1 MDKLTQFLKE
11 LQTDTKYKDL
21 EEASIKQAII
31 LKTLLLLGWDPF
43 DVNEIQPEHITKM
56 QKIDYAIKQNDSV
69 KAFLIVRKGLENLK
83 ADIELLLESAEK
95 SDVKIAIF
103 TNGFSWWFFLPTIE
117 GNIDDKRFWSIDTG
131 NEKPDLVAGKFF
143 DFLSKESFIKD
154 NAVKLAEEICNK
166 RKEAVLINTYLPKA
180 WEKVISEPEKY
191 LVDIISEVTMEL
203 CGYKPKREK
212 IVEFVRAEGKTR
224 YKKSEHYELTDL
236 TKIAGEKSDKSKAG
250 YKGKAIKSFNFET
263 IEYNVKSWQELPWEL
278 CNSIVK
284 KHRESFENVLYISIK
299 GRDYFSNNPY
309 QFIMNKEIDG
319 TGIYINTDLSEAIS
333 ITLCNEILKLFG
345 YKESDL
351 TIDTK

>member
-11 LQTDTKYKDL
+11 LQTDTKFKDL

-43 DVNEIQPEHITKM
+43 DVNEIQPEYMAKM
-56 QKIDYAIKQNDSV
+56 QKIDYAIRQNDSV
-69 KAFLIVRKGLENLK
+69 TAFLIVRKDPGNLK
-83 ADIELLLESAEK
+83 ADIESLLESAEK

-131 NEKPDLVAGKFF
+131 KEKPDVIARKLF
-143 DFLSKESFIKD
+143 DFFSKESVISG
-154 NAVKLAEEICNK
+154 NALKLAEEICNK
-166 RKEAVLINTYLPKA
+166 RKEAILINTYLPKA

-203 CGYKPKREK
+203 CGYKPKLEK
-212 IVEFVRAEGKTR
+212 VVEFVKAEGKIR
-224 YKKSEHYELTDL
+224 YKKSEYYELTDL
-236 TKIAGEKSDKSKAG
+236 TKIASEKSDKLKTG
-250 YKGKAIKSFNFET
+250 YKGKSIKSFNFET
-263 IEYNVKSWQELPWEL
+263 IEYNVKSWQEIPWEL
-278 CNSIVK
+278 CNSIAK

-319 TGIYINTDLSEAIS
+319 TGIYINTDLSEAVAIA
-333 ITLCNEILKLFG
+333 LCNEILKLFG

-351 TIDTK
+351 TINAK